1 MCAGG
6 KTGKAEV
13 RDQPGVTRRNAWFTA
28 GKGFELLDT
37 PGVLWPKFEDQT
49 VGRRLAFTGAVRDD
63 IMDTEGLAALLL
75 KELSGLY
82 PKELCSRYKLDNP
95 NFDELQGWE
104 ILEMVG
110 RKRGMLISGGEVD
123 TERMA
128 KVLLD
133 EFRGGKLG
141 RFTLEN
147 PGDLARRSK

>member
-1 MCAGG
+1 M
-6 KTGKAEV
+6 KTYKIHLLRHGITEA
-13 RDQPGVTRRNAWFTA
+13 NA
-28 GKGFELLDT
+28 D
-37 PGVLWPKFEDQT
+37 
-49 VGRRLAFTGAVRDD
+49 GRYIGRTDLPLSP
-63 IMDTEGLAALLL
+63 EGLAALLL

-110 RKRGMLISGGEVD
+110 RKRGMLISGGEID

-128 KVLLD
+128 KILMD

-141 RFTLEN
+141 RFTLEL
-147 PGDLARRSK
+147 PEQGE